1 MDLKTKV
8 QGWLDRQTEAHMS
21 SDFEAFAAMHELPHV
36 IVTRAA
42 VLIVEDEARLKEG
55 FDAWVSMLKTQNVS
69 DVIHTVQDAN
79 EIGDDLLSGR
89 YVTHL
94 LRGATPICPPYSSTA
109 TFRSD
114 AEPLR
119 VVSMTTGMKN
129 LSWPIT
135 VPRVEGDGDPLEWVA
150 GEPKETT

>member
-1 MDLKTKV
+1 MDLKTEI
-8 QGWLDRQTEAHMS
+8 QGWLDRQTEAQLS
-21 SDFEAFAAMHELPHV
+21 GDFEAFADMHELPHV
-36 IVTRAA
+36 IVTRTA
-42 VLIVEDEARLKEG
+42 VLIVEDEVRLKEG

-69 DVIHTVQDAN
+69 DVIHTVQDAS

-109 TFRSD
+109 TFRCD
-114 AEPLR
+114 ADRALR
-119 VVSMTTGMKN
+119 VVSMTNGMKN

-135 VPRVEGDGDPLEWVA
+135 VPRVDDGETLE
-150 GEPKETT
+150 